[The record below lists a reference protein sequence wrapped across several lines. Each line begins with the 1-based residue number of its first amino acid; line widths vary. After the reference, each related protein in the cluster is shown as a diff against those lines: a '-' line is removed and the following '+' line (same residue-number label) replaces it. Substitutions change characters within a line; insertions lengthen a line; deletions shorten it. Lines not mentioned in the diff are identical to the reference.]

1 MSRLQKIPDPGGTQF
16 YLALT
21 SKYLSYLF
29 LTVLGPLYGRI
40 QRKNTERKFLSESFL
55 KGWSKSLETKR

>member
-1 MSRLQKIPDPGGTQF
+1 MSRLQKIPDSGGTQF

-21 SKYLSYLF
+21 SKYLSYHF

-55 KGWSKSLETKR
+55 KGWNKSLETKR